1 LISNLILRNF
11 QSHKKTIL
19 NFSPNVNAII
29 GQSNSGKTA
38 ILRGLFWAIYNRP
51 SGLSFISYWNRDKK
65 GNPIKPTSV
74 TIADKCAIK
83 RIRSSELNGYEII
96 DRMEDDPKIVLEAI
110 GLDVPEQVEKI
121 LNIGEVNIQRQM
133 DAPFLLSESASEV
146 ARFLNKEIRLDL
158 IDKILSN
165 AESKRRKYNSDIKQ
179 FEAEIINTEKE
190 LETFAILDE
199 AERLNKQLNEV
210 EVLAESIED
219 KIDDLE
225 TINTDYKKYV
235 KIIQNYVKISF
246 KNIEEIIEQLDDI
259 KKEEKD
265 IQENIDKLEEY
276 KEEYQIKFVE
286 KEALAVK
293 IIELEKQMPKTC
305 PICGNKLEADKC
317 QN

>member
-1 LISNLILRNF
+1 MISNLILRNF

-110 GLDVPEQVEKI
+110 GMDVPEQVEKI

-133 DAPFLLSESASEV
+133 DSPFLLSESASEV

-179 FEAEIINTEKE
+179 YEVEIESIGKE
-190 LETFAILDE
+190 LETFGILDE
-199 AERLNKQLNEV
+199 AERLNNQLNEV
-210 EVLAESIED
+210 ETLIEFIED
-219 KIDDLE
+219 NIDGLE
-225 TINTDYKKYV
+225 TLNTDYKKYV
-235 KIIQNYVKISF
+235 KIIQNYVKIPF
-246 KNIEEIIEQLDDI
+246 KNIEEIIEQLDET
-259 KKEEKD
+259 KKEEKG

-276 KEEYQIKFVE
+276 KSDYREKANNIITYEQDIK
-286 KEALAVK
+286 K
-293 IIELEKQMPKTC
+293 LEKQMPDTC

-317 QN
+317 

>member
-1 LISNLILRNF
+1 MISSLILRNF

-74 TIADKCAIK
+74 TIQDYYQIK
-83 RIRSSELNGYEII
+83 RIRSQELNGYKIIPIYNEEEI
-96 DRMEDDPKIVLEAI
+96 KLEAI
-110 GLDVPEQVEKI
+110 GMDIPEQVEKI

-179 FEAEIINTEKE
+179 YEIEIELIGKE
-190 LETFAILDE
+190 LETFSILDE

-210 EVLAESIED
+210 ETLMESIGD
-219 KIDDLE
+219 NIDGLE
-225 TINTDYKKYV
+225 ILNTDYKKYV
-235 KIIQNYVKISF
+235 KIIQNYVKIPF
-246 KNIEEIIEQLDDI
+246 KNIEEIIEQLDEI

-265 IQENIDKLEEY
+265 IQENIDKLEDY
-276 KEEYQIKFVE
+276 KEEYRE
-286 KEALAVK
+286 KENN
-293 IIELEKQMPKTC
+293 IITYEQDIKKLEKQMPANC
-305 PICGNKLEADKC
+305 PICGNRLEEDKC
-317 QN
+317 RN

>member
-1 LISNLILRNF
+1 MISNLILRNF

-74 TIADKCAIK
+74 TIADKRSIK

-133 DAPFLLSESASEV
+133 DSPFLLSESASEV

-179 FEAEIINTEKE
+179 YESEIESIGKE
-190 LETFAILDE
+190 LETFSILDE
-199 AERLNKQLNEV
+199 AERLNNQLNEV
-210 EVLAESIED
+210 ETLIESIED
-219 KIDDLE
+219 NIDGLE
-225 TINTDYKKYV
+225 TLNADYKKYV
-235 KIIQNYVKISF
+235 KIIQNYVKIPF
-246 KNIEEIIEQLDDI
+246 KNIEEVIEQLDDI
-259 KKEEKD
+259 KQEEKD
-265 IQENIDKLEEY
+265 IQEDIDKLEEY
-276 KEEYQIKFVE
+276 KEYYLIKFVE

>member
-1 LISNLILRNF
+1 MISSLILRNF

-65 GNPIKPTSV
+65 GNPVKPTSV
-74 TIADKCAIK
+74 TIQDSYKVK
-83 RIRSSELNGYEII
+83 RIRSQEMNGYKIIPIYNEEEI
-96 DRMEDDPKIVLEAI
+96 KLEAI
-110 GLDVPEQVEKI
+110 GMDVPEQVEKI

-179 FEAEIINTEKE
+179 YEIEISSIEKE

-210 EVLAESIED
+210 EILIESIED
-219 KIDDLE
+219 NIDDLE
-225 TINTDYKKYV
+225 TLNTDYKKYV
-235 KIIQNYVKISF
+235 KIIQNYVKIPF
-246 KNIEEIIEQLDDI
+246 KNIEEIIEQLDEI
-259 KKEEKD
+259 KKEEKE
-265 IQENIDKLEEY
+265 IQGNIDKLEDY
-276 KEEYQIKFVE
+276 KEEYREKANNIITYEQDIK
-286 KEALAVK
+286 K
-293 IIELEKQMPKTC
+293 LEKQMPKLC
-305 PICGNKLEADKC
+305 PICGNRLEENKC
-317 QN
+317 

>member
-1 LISNLILRNF
+1 MISNLILRNF

-110 GLDVPEQVEKI
+110 GMDVPEQVEKI

-179 FEAEIINTEKE
+179 YEVEIESIGKE
-190 LETFAILDE
+190 LETFGILDE
-199 AERLNKQLNEV
+199 AERLNNQLNEV
-210 EVLAESIED
+210 ETLIEFIED
-219 KIDDLE
+219 NIDGLE
-225 TINTDYKKYV
+225 TLNTDYKKYV
-235 KIIQNYVKISF
+235 KIIQNYVKIPF
-246 KNIEEIIEQLDDI
+246 KNIEEIIEQLDET
-259 KKEEKD
+259 KKEEKG

-276 KEEYQIKFVE
+276 KSDYREKANNIITYEQDIK
-286 KEALAVK
+286 K
-293 IIELEKQMPKTC
+293 LEKQMPDTC
-305 PICGNKLEADKC
+305 PICGNKLGADKC
-317 QN
+317 